1 MSPLRLEHFSMFA
14 YSQDT
19 SYVPKAAPRKN
30 ITGSGMPLQAK
41 PMNKTLP
48 PVGSYTL
55 PKIPVATTKTT
66 TNGYNSRFPGLLKD
80 HGNKKVSGKFFLLV
94 CHFVQLLFV
103 FLCSLK

>member
-1 MSPLRLEHFSMFA
+1 MFSKYEF
-14 YSQDT
+14 SQDT
-19 SYVPKAAPRKN
+19 SSYVPKAAPRKH
-30 ITGSGMPLQAK
+30 ITASGMPLQAK

-80 HGNKKVSGKFFLLV
+80 NVKKKVSEQLYLLV
-94 CHFVQLLFV
+94 CSPF
-103 FLCSLK
+103 SAAAG

>member
-1 MSPLRLEHFSMFA
+1 MLSIFSF
-14 YSQDT
+14 SQDT
-19 SYVPKAAPRKN
+19 SFVPKAAPRKL

-80 HGNKKVSGKFFLLV
+80 NGKKKVSVQFFLVFHSL
-94 CHFVQLLFV
+94 QLLTEI
-103 FLCSLK
+103 SLLMGVML